1 MKKILIIDD
10 DEIFEFITR
19 ELIAEFYPEIEVV
32 SHLSSTEG
40 LQYLK
45 DSMASSSTKPD
56 ILFLDIRMPEMDGF
70 ELLDEL
76 AQSFNIS
83 DLAPMRIFM
92 LTSSLDAND
101 NRKSIENPFVSGF
114 ISKPLETEL
123 LKEIFEQEKTA

>member
-19 ELIAEFYPEIEVV
+19 ELIAELYPDAEVV

-45 DSMASSSTKPD
+45 DSMTSPEAKPD
-56 ILFLDIRMPEMDGF
+56 LLFLDIRMPEMDGF

-76 AQSFNIS
+76 AQSFQIS
-83 DLAPMRIFM
+83 DITPMRIFM

-101 NRKSIENPFVSGF
+101 NRKSVENPFVSGF
-114 ISKPLETEL
+114 ISKPLEPEQ
-123 LKEIFEQEKTA
+123 LKEIFEQEKTV

>member
-10 DEIFEFITR
+10 DDVFEFITR
-19 ELIAEFYPEIEVV
+19 ELIAEYYPEIEVV
-32 SHLSSTEG
+32 SHLSSKDG

-45 DSMASSSTKPD
+45 ESIAAPDNKPD
-56 ILFLDIRMPEMDGF
+56 VLFLDIRMPEMDGF

-76 AQSFNIS
+76 ALSYTIT

-101 NRKSIENPFVSGF
+101 YRKSTETPFISGF
-114 ISKPLETEL
+114 ISKPLETEQ
-123 LKEIFEQEKTA
+123 LKKIFEQEKKP

>member
-19 ELIAEFYPEIEVV
+19 ELVTEFYPEINVV
-32 SHLSSTEG
+32 SHLSSSEG
-40 LQYLK
+40 LQYLI
-45 DSMASSSTKPD
+45 DSMALPSTKPD

-70 ELLDEL
+70 ELLEEL
-76 AQSFNIS
+76 AKTFTAS

-101 NRKSIENPFVSGF
+101 NRKSLENPFVSGF
-114 ISKPLETEL
+114 ISKPLDTEL